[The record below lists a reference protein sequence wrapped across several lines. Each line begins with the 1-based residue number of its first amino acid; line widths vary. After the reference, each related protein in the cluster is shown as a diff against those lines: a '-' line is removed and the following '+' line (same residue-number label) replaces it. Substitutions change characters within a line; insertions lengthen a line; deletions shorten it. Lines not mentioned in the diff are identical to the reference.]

1 MSKKETSHSSGV
13 KIIFESDN
21 DEVIEE
27 APKQIK
33 DRINKKKYL
42 YKGEIRE
49 WKNKRWYCIHGRDRV
64 SECNICKL
72 IPRKL
77 DNKNRKEVAMKEFYE
92 IIEQKFKGDVYGIYK
107 NARTKVICICSN
119 GHRCNVRPGNIQ
131 NGQKMCK
138 ICSGFNND
146 DSNKR
151 KEVAMKE
158 FYEIIEQKFK
168 GDVYGIYKNARTKV
182 ICICSNGHRCNV
194 IPSDIQQ
201 GRGMCWT
208 CSKQKKISNGEQF
221 IMDCLKHLNIEFER
235 EVMIDR
241 YFFDLSFHFED
252 VNYFLEFDGA
262 QHFEYI
268 SHFHKG
274 KKSIFYKR
282 IKYDIYKN
290 NIAINIGYKM
300 IRIAY
305 SQIRKQTIEDFSDYL
320 IKLIRT
326 NKQKNLIQD
335 SPLYEELAKT
345 LLDIN
350 DVESEDINSDD
361 ED

>member
-77 DNKNRKEVAMKEFYE
+77 DNKN
-92 IIEQKFKGDVYGIYK
+92 
-107 NARTKVICICSN
+107 
-119 GHRCNVRPGNIQ
+119 
-131 NGQKMCK
+131 
-138 ICSGFNND
+138 
-146 DSNKR
+146 R